1 MNILTKEQFENLCQ
15 QASEVRELFG
25 SSKFDGG
32 FNLPSE
38 FQKELVKKH
47 HKDITHEGILYSFW
61 GIFGGI
67 TALALFSSPFQMWGD
82 ISSKGIHSF
91 TDVFSLLV
99 LFGILY
105 GVGFLFLFMFY
116 DRFVSGKSRYVREC
130 LKNGIFTVQECIS
143 IGYAEYGTI
152 ANSTDSVGDARLF
165 VILKDDNGKI
175 YVFEN
180 DYIAFVKN
188 VTKAEKAFLIK
199 VDNIGKKKETEV
211 FVICY

>member
-1 MNILTKEQFENLCQ
+1 MNSLTKEQFQNLCQ

-25 SSKFDGG
+25 SSKFDGS

-38 FQKELVKKH
+38 FQKKLVRKYR
-47 HKDITHEGILYSFW
+47 KDITHEGILYSFW

-67 TALALFSSPFQMWGD
+67 VALALFSAPFQMYDD

-91 TDVFSLLV
+91 TDVLSLLI

-105 GVGFLFLFMFY
+105 GVGFGFFYIFY
-116 DRFVSGKSRYVREC
+116 DRFISKKNHYLRRC
-130 LKNGIFTVQECIS
+130 LVNGNFTVQECIP
-143 IGYAEYGTI
+143 IGYAEYGTRT
-152 ANSTDSVGDARLF
+152 NSIDLVGDARLF
-165 VILKDDNGKI
+165 VVLKDGNGKI

-180 DYIAFVKN
+180 DYIAFVEN
-188 VTKAEKAFLIK
+188 VVNVENAFLIK

-211 FVICY
+211 FAICY

>member
-1 MNILTKEQFENLCQ
+1 MNHLTKVEFENLCEQ
-15 QASEVRELFG
+15 SSEVRELFS
-25 SSKFDGG
+25 SSKFNDC
-32 FNLPSE
+32 FDSPSD
-38 FQKELVKKH
+38 FQKELAKKN

-61 GIFGGI
+61 GIFGGCV
-67 TALALFSSPFQMWGD
+67 ALALFSAPFQMWND
-82 ISSKGIHSF
+82 ISLKGIHSF
-91 TDVFSLLV
+91 TDVLSLLV

-105 GVGFLFLFMFY
+105 GVGFGFFY
-116 DRFVSGKSRYVREC
+116 IFWDRFINSKNRYIRKC
-130 LKNGIFTVQECIS
+130 LKNGNFTVQECTP
-143 IGYAEYGTI
+143 IGYAEYGTK

-188 VTKAEKAFLIK
+188 VKKKKKAFLIK

>member
-1 MNILTKEQFENLCQ
+1 MNILTKEQFENLSQ
-15 QASEVRELFG
+15 QASGVRELFS
-25 SSKFDGG
+25 SSKFDGN
-32 FNLPSE
+32 FNLPSD
-38 FQKELVKKH
+38 FQKELAKKN
-47 HKDITHEGILYSFW
+47 HKDITHEGFFYTLCTMFF
-61 GIFGGI
+61 GIG
-67 TALALFSSPFQMWGD
+67 ALSLFSAPFQMWGD
-82 ISSKGIHSF
+82 ISKKGIHSL
-91 TDVFSLLV
+91 TDVLSLLV

-105 GVGFLFLFMFY
+105 GVGFLFFYLFW
-116 DRFVSGKSRYVREC
+116 DRFISSKSRYIRKS
-130 LKNGIFTVQECIS
+130 LKNGNFTVQECTP
-143 IGYAEYGTI
+143 IGYAEYGTK
-152 ANSTDSVGDARLF
+152 ASSTNSVGNTRLF